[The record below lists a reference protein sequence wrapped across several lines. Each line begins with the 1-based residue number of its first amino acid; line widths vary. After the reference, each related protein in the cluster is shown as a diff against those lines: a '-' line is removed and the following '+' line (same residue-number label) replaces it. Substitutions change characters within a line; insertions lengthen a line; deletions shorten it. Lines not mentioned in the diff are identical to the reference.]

1 MKSEREDITMQA
13 NEVVKGLMSDKKI
26 TQGEITKL
34 LGMKSQSGVS
44 QALSRDMKISM
55 LIRFLDCMDC
65 ELIVRDKASGTEHT
79 ITD

>member
-1 MKSEREDITMQA
+1 MQA

-55 LIRFLDCMDC
+55 LIRFLNCMDC
-65 ELIVRDKASGTEHT
+65 ELIVRDRDSGVEHI
-79 ITD
+79 ITK

>member
-1 MKSEREDITMQA
+1 MQA
-13 NEVVKGLMSDKKI
+13 NEVIKGLMSDKKI
-26 TQGEITKL
+26 TQGEITKM

-65 ELIVRDKASGTEHT
+65 ELVVRDKTSGMEHT
-79 ITD
+79 ISE